1 MSESRKIVG
10 AVAVYPSPDA
20 LAAGLET
27 ARQQGFTR
35 LDVVSPYPLHG
46 IDHLLGKGPS
56 KLGYVALAAGLLG
69 VSLAKLAQWWM
80 SEIDYPLNIGGKPL
94 FSWPAFVPVTFE
106 LMVLCASIA
115 TVIGM
120 LAVFNRLPQYGSA
133 LLRSPLMRDL
143 TCDKFGL
150 VVDAC
155 DPAFQ
160 EEQIRQLLDGDA
172 VLDVDLLHEV
182 RPSRF
187 FTEQIFSARFLLLL
201 IAVSFTS
208 VTATRLVWKYGGAV
222 PPFNFMK
229 AQQKLSPQQPSLL
242 FADGLGMRAP
252 TIGAVAR
259 NLPPYAHADGPEQAG
274 NSLVNPLPLTTA
286 ELAQGRTQYE
296 TFCRHCHGP
305 RARGNGYL
313 TAAFPKAPSL
323 HSGKVRGW
331 SDGRVYHVLTAGQNA
346 MPAHHR
352 QIPRDDRWRI
362 IHYLRALQ
370 RSLNAPDRDLP

>member
-10 AVAVYPSPDA
+10 AVALYPSPDA

-56 KLGYVALAAGLLG
+56 KLGYVALVAGLLG
-69 VSLAKLAQWWM
+69 VTLSKLAQWWM

-115 TVIGM
+115 TVVGM

-150 VVDAC
+150 VVDAR
-155 DPAFQ
+155 DPLFQ
-160 EEQIRQLLDGDA
+160 EGQIRQLLNGDS
-172 VLDVDLLHEV
+172 VLGIDLLHQV
-182 RPSRF
+182 QPNRF
-187 FTEQIFSARFLLLL
+187 FSEQIFSVRFLLLL
-201 IAVSFTS
+201 VAVSFAS
-208 VTATRLVWKYGGAV
+208 VSATRLVWKYAGAI
-222 PPFNFMK
+222 PPFDFMK
-229 AQQKLSPQQPSLL
+229 AQQKLNPQHASLL
-242 FADGLGMRAP
+242 FADGLGMRSP
-252 TIGAVAR
+252 VTDTVAR
-259 NLPPYAHADGPEQAG
+259 NLPPYPYVDDPDQAG
-274 NSLVNPLPLTTA
+274 ADLINPLPLSTA
-286 ELAQGRTQYE
+286 ELEKGRTQYE

-323 HSGKVRGW
+323 HSGKVRAW
-331 SDGRVYHVLTAGQNA
+331 SDGRIYHVLTVGQNA
-346 MPAHHR
+346 MPAHAR
-352 QIPRDDRWRI
+352 QIGRDNRWRI
-362 IHYLRALQ
+362 I
-370 RSLNAPDRDLP
+370 